1 MWGSNLDMW
10 LVSRMNNVNF
20 FQSNNR
26 REPVLFL
33 DKTIFQQNGI
43 ACTFYVGN
51 PSIWICFC
59 VFWRPFTTGQ
69 KQLFAIFGISEMFN
83 HSLMTMS
90 SLDMDIKFHWQ
101 LEPGNWMCNEDQN
114 ISKYVQLK
122 LVVSK
127 SRGKNRKYSRSNYPK
142 EVKEVKQNT
151 LGNFLNPM
159 NPNNK
164 LVENCRNIFEEVN
177 RNGFQYQKYIENWNF
192 NIQYWSYSVS
202 SKERAEQG
210 WERISKTRSLACD
223 CKYTEYMNG
232 GDVLEWSIFLLRPFL
247 GTKNHFL
254 KSNIFNVR
262 NKMLEVWITKNIMA
276 MKWWTFLFTTIAK
289 NYCRHLC

>member
-1 MWGSNLDMW
+1 MYFDVHLLLVKNNYLPF
-10 LVSRMNNVNF
+10 LVSLKCSIIPWWRCLHWIWTSNF
-20 FQSNNR
+20 IDNWNQ
-26 REPVLFL
+26 
-33 DKTIFQQNGI
+33 GI
-43 ACTFYVGN
+43 G
-51 PSIWICFC
+51 C
-59 VFWRPFTTGQ
+59 V
-69 KQLFAIFGISEMFN
+69 
-83 HSLMTMS
+83 
-90 SLDMDIKFHWQ
+90 
-101 LEPGNWMCNEDQN
+101 NEDQK
-114 ISKYVQLK
+114 ISKDVQLK
-122 LVVSK
+122 LVVSN